1 MLQLVESG
9 RVDLDAPVQAYLPG
23 FTTADPQASRHITV
37 RHLLN
42 QTSGIA
48 DTGFP
53 AVTDPEP
60 DLVRR
65 VASLRGADLVSEPGT
80 AFHYSDVSYQV
91 LARLVEV
98 VSGTPWA
105 GHLRS
110 GSSPRS
116 A

>member
-1 MLQLVESG
+1 
-9 RVDLDAPVQAYLPG
+9 VQDYVPG
-23 FTTADPQASRHITV
+23 FTTADPGATRRITV

-53 AVTDPEP
+53 AVADPES
-60 DLVRR
+60 DLGRR
-65 VASLRGADLVSEPGT
+65 VASLRDARLVTEPGT
-80 AFHYSDVSYQV
+80 QFHYSNPNYEV

-98 VSGTPWA
+98 VTGTPWA
-105 GHLRS
+105 DRL
-110 GSSPRS
+110 